1 MISVQLNISDIG
13 LKKSH
18 LAVEF
23 RAKLDILAVGI
34 LTTHDDN
41 ERWMINRKVQT
52 GCDDL
57 QQKYNVPEQTN

>member
-1 MISVQLNISDIG
+1 M
-13 LKKSH
+13 KKPH